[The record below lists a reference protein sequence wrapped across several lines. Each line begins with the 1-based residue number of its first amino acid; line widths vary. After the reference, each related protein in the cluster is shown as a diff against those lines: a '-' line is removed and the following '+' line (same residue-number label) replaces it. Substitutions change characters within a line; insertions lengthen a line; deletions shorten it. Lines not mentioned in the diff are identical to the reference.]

1 MAKKDN
7 TKKAAAA
14 QAEAD
19 AAAQAAAANN
29 KPQNY
34 ELVVIF
40 TPVLAEDEYKTMQE
54 RFTGIITEAGGEVVN
69 NEAWGMR
76 GLAYPIAKKTTGLY
90 WLLEYRATTD
100 VNARL
105 ELQMNR
111 EESILRHMITRLD
124 KYSMEYSQ
132 RRRGKLRDAAENP
145 QRENAA
151 VETSFDNA

>member
-19 AAAQAAAANN
+19 AAAAAQAVANST
-29 KPQNY
+29 PQNY

-90 WLLEYRATTD
+90 WLLEYRVTTD

-111 EESILRHMITRLD
+111 EESILRHMITRQD
-124 KYSMEYSQ
+124 KYAADYSL
-132 RRRGKLRDAAENP
+132 RRRGKLRDAANNP
-145 QRENAA
+145 QPATA
-151 VETSFDNA
+151 ETQFDNA

>member
-14 QAEAD
+14 AQAEAD
-19 AAAQAAAANN
+19 AAQAAVVAAST
-29 KPQNY
+29 PQNY

-40 TPVLAEDEYKTMQE
+40 TPVLAEDEYRGMQD
-54 RFTGIITEAGGEVVN
+54 RFTGIITDAGGEVVN

-105 ELQMNR
+105 EVQMNR
-111 EESILRHMITRLD
+111 EESILRHMITPPGQVRYGLQPSPPW
-124 KYSMEYSQ
+124 KAP
-132 RRRGKLRDAAENP
+132 RCG
-145 QRENAA
+145 
-151 VETSFDNA
+151 